1 VFVGAITAV
10 NLSNFVFHV
19 VLSRLLGP
27 ASYGALGALLN
38 VTAVLTVPIAALQ
51 VTVTQS
57 VAERPE
63 GTTPPLGRLLR
74 VSLIVGVAGVL
85 LWTAATPT
93 IDRFFHLTSPR
104 PTVILGPWLLLSVV
118 GAVLQGVLIGQR
130 RFHVVAISQ
139 LAGAVLGRLAFG
151 VILVKL
157 GLGVTGGVAATVI
170 GSTVSCL
177 VLLYPLRTQ
186 LRWHG
191 TFVPRGKD
199 AALSVVSLSGAT
211 LLLGLDTWLGRH
223 FLAALAAGYFAAA
236 TTAGRI
242 ALFLP
247 AAITVVYFPQLAA
260 IGGVGPAARRV
271 LARCVVLV
279 ALVSFGAAGAIVLLP
294 STTVDL
300 LFGAAYA
307 RSASAVGIVAL
318 ADAAIAVA
326 TCLVYYQVARRS
338 RLALSAW
345 PTCVFA
351 AVLAALFH
359 GSIVVLALDMLAASV
374 AFLIGLG
381 VPTVVSVLRSFA
393 EETSSLPR
401 VAAMLEEADLDL
413 TVVVPFHN
421 VGPER
426 LRAHLSSVCEV
437 LAVTGAS
444 FEVVPVSDGSTDG
457 SEQALGDLPS
467 SLIRPIVFADN
478 RGKGEA
484 LRIGLAH
491 GRGRYLGFID
501 GDGDIPAGVLTGFVE
516 LARNQQP
523 DMVVGSKRHPGSR
536 IAYPA
541 ARRLYSFAYQLL
553 TRTLFGLRVR
563 DTQTG
568 VKLVRRDV
576 LAEVLPRMV
585 EKRFA
590 FDLELLAVAHRL
602 GYRQTA
608 ELPVE
613 IGERFT
619 STISLRIVWRML
631 QDTLATFYRLQVL
644 RFYDPP
650 LVLPGGP
657 RDGLARL
664 QAGEPLRILVCNWRD
679 LAHPQAG
686 GAEVYTHAVASE
698 WVRSGHHVTWYTSAV
713 AGRPSLEVVD
723 GVHIVRRGG
732 RYTVYRQA
740 RRFFERQGR
749 GQFDLVVDEVNT
761 RPFGAAGWA
770 AGTPVVAVV
779 HQVAREV
786 WFHEMSWPV
795 ALLGR
800 FWFEPRWLR
809 RLRDIPVL
817 TVSESSRASL
827 QSYGLTNIWVV
838 PEGQGPVER
847 PAVERECVPTMIFVG
862 RLASNKRPVDVI
874 AAFQSVRRRLADAQL
889 WMIGTGPLEE
899 ELRRRAPEGVTFLG
913 RLSENDKIER
923 LARAHALVATS
934 VREGWGLNVSEA
946 AQVGTPTVAYDV
958 AGLRDSVSASGG
970 LLVAPE
976 PGALADVLVEHL
988 PRWTGGD
995 LPPVRCDGVA
1005 PWPEVADTLLITAKE
1020 GLVATAQQAAR
1031 DARADVA
1038 VAWRRV
1044 LGPIG
1049 VACDRRAW
1057 SVAGIAALIAVAPLS
1072 QIGATVWEGRTA
1084 GIAFI
1089 CFAIATVGA
1098 LADAA
1103 HVGPLRP
1110 KDVLVGIHSTSAI
1123 TTWNNRRRCS
1133 QLPVVGVG
1141 GTSAIATPHQAVSA
1155 FADVPSWLGR
1165 GRASPRWMLRMAIV
1179 VVVTA
1184 VAAQSWF
1191 AGGGAIG
1198 GGDLIPPVGTAW
1210 LAHVF
1215 SPWTWNGSNLGG
1227 PGIGAMALPWAVID
1241 ATVHALGGSGALAQR
1256 VFLTGLF
1263 VGVGAGAVGLLT
1275 ALEFGTLPAV
1285 GGGLVYAFSSYV
1297 VATAGAS
1304 GVYLA
1309 GMALVPALAGWVV
1322 VTARARQLRWCLVAM
1337 LPAAAILGL
1346 VAENPPMV
1354 LPCVAAL
1361 LVGPLLV
1368 AWLYGRGL
1376 LFTALRRTALGIGVL
1391 VAASAYWMVP
1401 YVIQLVTTGAAQV
1414 GAGLTW
1420 TWTEGRATLANGF
1433 WLNNSWA
1440 WAYPAYFPYAHWYQQ
1455 FPLVFVKYLL
1465 PVAAFASLGLGG
1477 LRVAGRDTRRLRLI
1491 AASSAVALA
1500 LVLLSTGTRFPGA
1513 FIFNLLYSL
1522 PYGWLLQDPGRF
1534 LFGTSLAYAVLIA
1547 VGLEGATSNFGA
1559 TAEGEIRGAVDAGAR
1574 ARRRFPL
1581 APIVGIAVLVLPG
1594 LPLMTGA
1601 LIPGARSGFP
1611 SDHVAVPGYW
1621 ETMATFV
1628 DHDAP
1633 PGNLLVLPEDDF
1645 YQMPYTWYYG
1655 ADGFITDMISR
1666 NVVDPTG
1673 QGYSPASSQLLRA
1686 VGLLQQ
1692 SLLAHDW
1699 RQVMAVAQVLDTR
1712 DFLVRG
1718 DIEYRFQSRDIANPA
1733 TLASA
1738 LVADPDVRLVAQTG
1752 PLDLFAFLRPLG
1764 QLAHLVTVNSRT
1776 PDLGL
1781 LSLLP
1786 SGSGLVTS
1794 APRPGILAMTQ
1805 LDNWSLQ
1812 RGTLTTSV
1820 TLPAHR
1826 RYDIASLSGSGA
1838 RQLVPLSSAVTLGE
1852 VQFRKRTSAGSTRL
1866 LVSAPLGQNL
1876 LADGTFAGGTWEPV
1890 GNCDNAEGLGP
1901 KAPIGA
1907 FVNANGGP
1915 RGSPYLAL
1923 SAETDSACESAP
1935 LSWRSGP
1942 VLVYMAVRH
1951 VEGAPPR
1958 LCLYEVSSFGQ
1969 SQCAST
1975 SVLPSTSGWTTYSTV
1990 VKPAVG
1996 TRSLSLFLYG
2006 DGPSG
2011 APRTVDD
2018 YADVQVHDLPTTDS
2032 ELAVLAEPATSQDPP
2047 FITDSVSYSSQWE
2060 GPSDSTHV
2068 LVDGLVNGWIGSKPL
2083 GASDPHYALAGIV
2096 TGVELATGIGVGGFV
2111 SLVVGDAARRRY
2123 RRTVSRKRRSW
2134 W

>member
-1 VFVGAITAV
+1 VFVGAVTVV
-10 NLSNFVFHV
+10 NLSNFVFHI

-27 ASYGALGALLN
+27 VSYGALGALLN

-51 VTVTQS
+51 ATVTQS
-57 VAERPE
+57 VAEQPE

-104 PTVILGPWLLLSVV
+104 PTVVLGPWLLLSVV

-139 LAGAVLGRLAFG
+139 LAGVGLSRLAFG

-191 TFVPRGKD
+191 TIVPRGKD
-199 AALSVVSLSGAT
+199 AALSMVSLSGAT

-247 AAITVVYFPQLAA
+247 AAITIVYFPQLAA
-260 IGGVGPAARRV
+260 TGGTGPAARRV
-271 LARCVVLV
+271 LARCVALV

-307 RSASAVGIVAL
+307 RSASAVGIVAF

-351 AVLAALFH
+351 AALAALFH
-359 GSIVVLALDMLAASV
+359 GSIVVLALDMLTASAV
-374 AFLIGLG
+374 FLIGLG
-381 VPTVVSVLRSFA
+381 VPTAVSVLRSLA

-401 VAAMLEEADLDL
+401 VAALLEEADLDL

-426 LRAHLSSVCEV
+426 LRAHLASVCEV
-437 LAVTGAS
+437 LAVTGTS

-457 SEQALGDLPS
+457 SEQALGDLPP
-467 SLIRPIVFADN
+467 SLVRPIVFADN

-541 ARRLYSFAYQLL
+541 IRRLYSFAYQLL

-619 STISLRIVWRML
+619 STISPGAVWRML

-650 LVLPGGP
+650 LALPDGP
-657 RDGLARL
+657 RNGLARL
-664 QAGEPLRILVCNWRD
+664 QKGEPLRILVCNWRD

-698 WVRSGHHVTWYTSAV
+698 WVQSGHHVTWFTSAV

-740 RRFFERQGR
+740 QRFFERQGR
-749 GQFDLVVDEVNT
+749 GRFDLVVDEVNT

-770 AGTPVVAVV
+770 ADTPVVAVV

-786 WFHEMSWPV
+786 WFHEVVWPL

-800 FWFEPRWLR
+800 FWLEPRWLR
-809 RLRDIPVL
+809 RLSDIPVL
-817 TVSESSRASL
+817 TLSESSRASL

-838 PEGQGPVER
+838 PPGQSPLER
-847 PAVERECVPTMIFVG
+847 PAVERECVPTMVFVG
-862 RLASNKRPVDVI
+862 RLASNKRPDDVL
-874 AAFQSVRRRLADAQL
+874 AAFRSVRRRLADAQL
-889 WMIGTGPLEE
+889 WMVGTGPLEE
-899 ELRRRAPEGVTFLG
+899 ELRRRAPEGVTFFG
-913 RLSENDKIER
+913 RLSEGDKVDR
-923 LARAHALVATS
+923 LARAHALVVTS

-946 AQVGTPTVAYDV
+946 AQVGTPAVAYDV

-970 LLVAPE
+970 LLVDPE

-995 LPPVRCDGVA
+995 LPPVRCDVVA
-1005 PWPEVADTLLITAKE
+1005 PWAEVADTFFTTAKE
-1020 GLVATAQQAAR
+1020 GLVVTAKQAAR
-1031 DARADVA
+1031 DARADFA

-1049 VACDRRAW
+1049 AACDRRAW
-1057 SVAGIAALIAVAPLS
+1057 SVAGIAALVAVAPLS
-1072 QIGATVWEGRTA
+1072 QIGASVWEGRSA
-1084 GIAFI
+1084 GIAFV
-1089 CFAIATVGA
+1089 CFAVATLGA

-1103 HVGPLRP
+1103 RVGPPRS
-1110 KDVLVGIHSTSAI
+1110 KRA
-1123 TTWNNRRRCS
+1123 
-1133 QLPVVGVG
+1133 VVGVG
-1141 GTSAIATPHQAVSA
+1141 GTSAIATSQQAASA
-1155 FADVPSWLGR
+1155 AADVPSVVGLGR
-1165 GRASPRWMLRMAIV
+1165 PVPRWLFPMAIV

-1184 VAAQSWF
+1184 AAAQSWF
-1191 AGGGAIG
+1191 AGGGAIAV
-1198 GGDLIPPVGTAW
+1198 GDIVPPVGTAW
-1210 LAHVF
+1210 LAHLF
-1215 SPWTWNGSNLGG
+1215 SPWTWTGSNLGG
-1227 PGIGAMALPWAVID
+1227 PMAGAMDLPWAIIS
-1241 ATVHALGGSGALAQR
+1241 AAVHALGGSGALAQR
-1256 VFLTGLF
+1256 IWLTGLF
-1263 VGVGAGAVGLLT
+1263 AGVGAGAVALLT
-1275 ALEFGTLPAV
+1275 SLGLGTTPAV
-1285 GGGLVYAFSSYV
+1285 AGGLIYAFSSYV
-1297 VATAGAS
+1297 VANAGIND
-1304 GVYLA
+1304 VFLA
-1309 GMALVPALAGWVV
+1309 TLGLVPALLAWVIA
-1322 VTARARQLRWCLVAM
+1322 TTRARQMRWWLIAM
-1337 LPAAAILGL
+1337 LPAAAVLGV
-1346 VAENPPMV
+1346 VAQNPPMM
-1354 LPCVAAL
+1354 LTCAAAL
-1361 LVGPLLV
+1361 LMGPMLVG
-1368 AWLYGRGL
+1368 WLYGRGL
-1376 LFTALRRTALGIGVL
+1376 LLIALRRTALGIGVL
-1391 VAASAYWMVP
+1391 VAASAYWAVP
-1401 YVIQLVTTGAAQV
+1401 YAIQIFTTSAAQV
-1414 GAGLTW
+1414 GATRTW
-1420 TWTEGRATLANGF
+1420 VWTEGRATLANGF
-1433 WLNNSWA
+1433 WLNDAWG
-1440 WAYPAYFPYAHWYQQ
+1440 WAYSEYFPYAHWYQQ
-1455 FPLVFVKYLL
+1455 FPLVFVKFLL
-1465 PVAAFASLGLGG
+1465 PAAAFASLGLGG
-1477 LRVAGRDTRRLRLI
+1477 RRVAGRDASRLRLI
-1491 AASSAVALA
+1491 GASSAVALA
-1500 LVLLSTGTRFPGA
+1500 LVLLSTGTLFPGS

-1522 PYGWLLQDPGRF
+1522 PFGWLLEEPGRF
-1534 LFGTSLAYAVLIA
+1534 LFGTGLAYAVLIA
-1547 VGLEGATSNFGA
+1547 VGVDSATTNFGA
-1559 TAEGEIRGAVDAGAR
+1559 AEVDESHGTIGVAST
-1574 ARRRFPL
+1574 RRRFRL
-1581 APIVGIAVLVLPG
+1581 LPIVGSAVLLLPG
-1594 LPLMTGA
+1594 LPLMNGA
-1601 LIPGARSGFP
+1601 QVRGAHSPFP
-1611 SDHVAVPGYW
+1611 SVHVAVPKYW
-1621 ETMATFV
+1621 ETMATSV
-1628 DHDAP
+1628 NDGAP
-1633 PGNLLVLPEDDF
+1633 SGNLLLLPEDDF

-1655 ADGFITDMISR
+1655 ADGFINDMISR

-1673 QGYSPASSQLLRA
+1673 QGYSPASNELLGA

-1692 SLLAHDW
+1692 GVLAHDW
-1699 RQVMAVAQVLDTR
+1699 RQVMAVAQVLGTR

-1718 DIEYRFQSRDIANPA
+1718 DVESNFPGRDIADPA
-1733 TLASA
+1733 ALASA
-1738 LVADPDVRLVAQTG
+1738 LAADPDVRLVKQVG
-1752 PLDLFAFLRPLG
+1752 PLYLFAFRRPLG
-1764 QLAHLVTVNSRT
+1764 QLTHPVTVESRT
-1776 PDLGL
+1776 PDLQI
-1781 LSLLP
+1781 LSLLAP
-1786 SGSGLVTS
+1786 GSALVTS
-1794 APRPGILAMTQ
+1794 APRPGIPAIVQ
-1805 LDNWSLQ
+1805 LGNWSIQ
-1812 RGTLTTSV
+1812 GDTLTTSAI
-1820 TLPAHR
+1820 LPANR
-1826 RYDIASLSGSGA
+1826 RYEITSYSSPGEG
-1838 RQLVPLSSAVTLGE
+1838 QLVPLPRVATLGG
-1852 VQFRKRTSAGSTRL
+1852 VKFREQTSAGGTRL
-1866 LVSAPLGQNL
+1866 FESVLLGQNL
-1876 LADGTFAGGTWEPV
+1876 LANGMFARGAWGRL
-1890 GNCDNAEGLGP
+1890 GNCNNQPVPRQKTVIRAKVES
-1901 KAPIGA
+1901 
-1907 FVNANGGP
+1907 NGGP
-1915 RGSPYLAL
+1915 QGLPYLEL
-1923 SAETDSACESAP
+1923 SATADAACESTGV
-1935 LSWRSGP
+1935 SWSSGP
-1942 VLVYMAVRH
+1942 VFISVMVRH
-1951 VEGAPPR
+1951 VSGAPPR
-1958 LCLYEVSSFGQ
+1958 LCLWEQPSSNEGR
-1969 SQCAST
+1969 CAST
-1975 SVLPSTSGWTTYSTV
+1975 SAMPSTSKWTKYSAV
-1990 VKPAVG
+1990 VEPAAG
-1996 TRSLSLFLYG
+1996 TRSLGLALYA
-2006 DGPSG
+2006 DWPTG
-2011 APRTVDD
+2011 AAPTVDD
-2018 YADVQVHDLPTTDS
+2018 YADVQVYPYPS
-2032 ELAVLAEPATSQDPP
+2032 SGSAVLAEPAALTNLAFVADR
-2047 FITDSVSYSSQWE
+2047 VSYSSQWD
-2060 GPSDSTHV
+2060 GPSDATHV
-2068 LVDGLVNGWIGSKPL
+2068 LVDGMVNGWIGLKPL
-2083 GASDPHYALAGIV
+2083 GANRPHYSLAGIIM
-2096 TGVELATGIGVGGFV
+2096 GVDLATIVGLGGFV
-2111 SLVVGDAARRRY
+2111 SVVVGAAVRRRY
-2123 RRTVSRKRRSW
+2123 RRTILEQRRSGR
-2134 W
+2134 